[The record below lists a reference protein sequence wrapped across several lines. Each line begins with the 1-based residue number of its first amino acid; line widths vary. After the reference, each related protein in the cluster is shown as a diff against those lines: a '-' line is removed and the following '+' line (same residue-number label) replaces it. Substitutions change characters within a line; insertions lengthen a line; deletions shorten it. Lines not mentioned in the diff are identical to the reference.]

1 MSDRFDHTFDRKLE
15 TKADEAGEPS
25 TPARRMELITGTARR
40 RDWSDDDKARIIV
53 ESLAPGANISAVAR
67 RHGIKPQ
74 QLFGWRREARELFR
88 DCLDTA
94 AARPSPHPSTG
105 PSSVPP
111 ATATKARLSEN
122 ATTFAEVVMAPAVT
136 TPASLAPPPASPPA
150 STKQSIEIAIGT
162 VIVRVGTD
170 VDAEALGRVL
180 AAVRRSS

>member
-1 MSDRFDHTFDRKLE
+1 
-15 TKADEAGEPS
+15 
-25 TPARRMELITGTARR
+25 MELITGAARR

-88 DCLDTA
+88 DCLDPA
-94 AARPSPHPSTG
+94 AARPSP
-105 PSSVPP
+105 VPP

-122 ATTFAEVVMAPAVT
+122 ATTFAPGVMAPAVT

-150 STKQSIEIAIGT
+150 GTSQGIEIAIGA
-162 VIVRVGTD
+162 VIVRVGAD

>member
-15 TKADEAGEPS
+15 TKADAANAAHGPVHG
-25 TPARRMELITGTARR
+25 PARRIELITGTARR

-88 DCLDTA
+88 DCLDLA
-94 AARPSPHPSTG
+94 GGPLSPGPSPARLG
-105 PSSVPP
+105 
-111 ATATKARLSEN
+111 TATKVQPPVN
-122 ATTFAEVVMAPAVT
+122 APTFAPVVMVPTVT
-136 TPASLAPPPASPPA
+136 TPASPPAG
-150 STKQSIEIAIGT
+150 TKQSIEIAIGT
-162 VIVRVGTD
+162 VIVRVGAD